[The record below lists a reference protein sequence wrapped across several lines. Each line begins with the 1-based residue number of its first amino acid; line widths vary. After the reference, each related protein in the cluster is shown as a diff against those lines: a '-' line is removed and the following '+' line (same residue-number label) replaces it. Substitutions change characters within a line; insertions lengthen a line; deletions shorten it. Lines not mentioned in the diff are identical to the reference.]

1 MTLPDVETAR
11 TRMLEAVRILESESV
26 FLDQVDGRWL
36 AEPIAA
42 MRDQPPFDAAAM
54 DGYAVRGADV
64 APGARLKIVGE
75 SAAGGRGALRIGPG
89 EAVRIFT
96 GAALPE
102 GADSILIQE
111 VVTREGEGILLGDQ
125 APDPA
130 HRRPRG
136 VDFRAG
142 DRLLAAGVRLNPWRI
157 ALAASAGAAAV
168 SCARRPRVAI
178 LPGGDELAVP
188 GAPIEAHQIHDSAGP
203 ALTAFVRRWGGA
215 ARTLRPVQDD
225 DGAIRD
231 RFEGL
236 DVDLVV
242 TIGGASVGDHDRM
255 KPALRSL
262 GAELTVEGCAVR
274 PGKPVWC
281 ARLPDGRLVLGLPGN
296 PASALVCAELFLAP
310 LLVRLQGGI
319 PSTVLETA
327 ILNTRLPANGPRE
340 HYMRARLLSQ
350 PDGTLRVLPF
360 SNQDSSLV
368 TVMAEADGLVRR
380 PAGADPASP
389 GAVVQVLRPA

>member
-1 MTLPDVETAR
+1 MSLPDVETAR
-11 TRMLEAVRILESESV
+11 TRMLEAVRTLAPETV
-26 FLDQVDGRWL
+26 ALGDADGRWL
-36 AEPIAA
+36 AAPVFAG
-42 MRDQPPFDAAAM
+42 RDQPPFDASAM

-75 SAAGGRGALRIGPG
+75 SAAGARGALRIGPG

-111 VVTREGEGILLGDQ
+111 VVAREGEGILLGDQ

-136 VDFRAG
+136 VDFRGG

-157 ALAASAGAAAV
+157 ALAASAGSAAV
-168 SCARRPRVAI
+168 SCARRPRVTI
-178 LPGGDELAVP
+178 LPGGDELAEA
-188 GAPIEAHQIHDSAGP
+188 GAPIAPHQIHDAAGP
-203 ALTAFVRRWGGA
+203 ALAAFIRRWGGQ
-215 ARTLRPVQDD
+215 ARALPPVRDD
-225 DGAIRD
+225 DDAIRD
-231 RFEGL
+231 RIGGL
-236 DVDLVV
+236 EADLLV

-255 KPALRSL
+255 KPAARSL

-274 PGKPVWC
+274 PGKPVWF
-281 ARLPDGRLVLGLPGN
+281 ARLPDGRLMLGLPGN